1 MKASGWLRAI
11 LGAALLAS
19 CQLKAGPTASKV
31 PTRSSAAAS
40 TAKPRPSATA
50 TPAGLAEGA
59 LLKPAGDF
67 KTLSGTVQLEAAYV
81 VGQRA
86 GQLLS
91 NNGAGVL
98 ELAGAS
104 GLIANNGGNIIS
116 NNAGTL
122 ISDHGGGLIS
132 DHGGG
137 LISDHGG
144 GIISDHGGGLIG
156 PNGAS
161 FRLLAEAGAAGEA
174 GVTGTA
180 GATGE
185 ASATSTASASATPTS
200 TPTAA
205 ATASGAASPGTTAAG
220 APQPGT
226 IVPAAGMAFRAVD
239 LQTGLPLPLGQ
250 DAQGRPAYEIV
261 TNAQG
266 AFEVYLPAAAVNT
279 VRFVAAPVT
288 GTDARLLTDDL
299 ESHPSQAVTLDED
312 SAQVVS
318 YIRYTTTQGVL
329 ANVGRT
335 PEDVLK
341 DDVIPLLPA
350 DQKDAV
356 ITGWQALI
364 RGMIAAKL
372 AQRPKADQF
381 AISQRIAD
389 LALAHVQLDQV
400 MIRGNLLDNVG
411 LGAFLDSSDEPAIA
425 AIADVMK
432 RIRSKIT
439 LAFQREADPVA
450 YFAAQPYLVASNQ
463 RAATPFRILKPADFN
478 DYIIRGFVANPD
490 LDTATRY
497 SSLVELLNSKDVKLK
512 APDAVRLLS
521 GEKAIFDAVD
531 SALYLDGAKGLADAL
546 KYLKGLPAG

>member
-1 MKASGWLRAI
+1 MKTSRWFRAM
-11 LGAALLAS
+11 LGVALLAS
-19 CQLKAGPTASKV
+19 CQVKAGTTPSKGT
-31 PTRSSAAAS
+31 TRSAAVAAS
-40 TAKPRPSATA
+40 PGPKATNA
-50 TPAGLAEGA
+50 TSPGPAGLPEGV
-59 LLKPAGDF
+59 LLKPPGDF

-98 ELAGAS
+98 ALSGAG
-104 GLIANNGGNIIS
+104 GLVANNGGNIIS

-137 LISDHGG
+137 IV
-144 GIISDHGGGLIG
+144 SDHGGGLIG

-161 FRLLAEAGAAGEA
+161 YGLLAETGAS
-174 GVTGTA
+174 
-180 GATGE
+180 GE
-185 ASATSTASASATPTS
+185 ASA
-200 TPTAA
+200 
-205 ATASGAASPGTTAAG
+205 AASPAAG
-220 APQPGT
+220 TPPAGT

-239 LQTGLPLPLGQ
+239 LQTGLPLALGQ

-261 TNAQG
+261 TNARG
-266 AFEVYLPAAAVNT
+266 AFEVYLPAAAANT

-288 GTDARLLTDDL
+288 GTDLRLLTDDL
-299 ESHPSQAVTLDED
+299 ESHPARAVTLDED

-364 RGMIAAKL
+364 AGMIAANL
-372 AQRPKADQF
+372 PRRSKAEQA

-389 LALAHVQLDQV
+389 LALSYVQLDQV

-411 LGAFLDSSDEPAIA
+411 LGAFLPSTDEPAIA

-432 RIRSKIT
+432 RIRGKIT
-439 LAFQREADPVA
+439 TVFQREADPVA

-463 RAATPFRILKPADFN
+463 RAATPYQILKPADFN

-497 SSLVELLNSKDVKLK
+497 SSLVELLAGKDVKLK

-531 SALYLDGAKGLADAL
+531 AALYLNGAKGLKDAL
-546 KYLKGLPAG
+546 AYLKSLPAAP